1 MAEFVEVITQYNRM
15 CSTYLKRDC
24 SHCPMIEMVDDDFCC
39 SDYMIEYPSNT
50 ENIVMQWAVENP
62 EPVYPRW
69 IDYIGGLYPMDAG
82 QAMYERIPED
92 IAKKLGIES
101 IGLRF
106 EPIGGSKK

>member
-1 MAEFVEVITQYNRM
+1 MAEFVEVVTQYNRM

-39 SDYMIEYPSNT
+39 SDYMIEYPRNT

-62 EPVYPRW
+62 EPIYPKW
-69 IDYIGGLYPMDAG
+69 IEYIGGLYPMDAG
-82 QAMYERIPED
+82 QAIYEQIPED
-92 IAKKLGIES
+92 IAKKLGIEP